1 MAHARIPRDPS
12 PVVVQVP
19 FFCGAEV
26 KGRGWESGDTLGQ
39 CREECTAV
47 RRGPVVNDTQSV
59 YTDALEE
66 KGGGGASSK
75 RTGPTTR
82 LGLPVRLAR
91 IHRERH
97 TNTPNSESFVYRERQ
112 YTETGEIH

>member
-66 KGGGGASSK
+66 KGGGGGGFK
-75 RTGPTTR
+75 
-82 LGLPVRLAR
+82 
-91 IHRERH
+91 
-97 TNTPNSESFVYRERQ
+97 
-112 YTETGEIH
+112 